1 MTPSAKQGPGGCVK
15 AGTLETGSNMLNFH
29 HGFKG
34 DHAGSDASVGVTTS
48 RLL

>member
-1 MTPSAKQGPGGCVK
+1 VK
-15 AGTLETGSNMLNFH
+15 AGTLETGGNMLNFP